1 MYFQCS
7 NLLQV
12 ATFWLIARCID
23 IHLTRSIP
31 VVLSGFEYS
40 HASNDSHN
48 KCIEVYSNV
57 QEHSLD
63 GNIMIRRHQRSELV
77 NYQLW
82 NWRWAAWH
90 CVLGVLSDIFVYCNS
105 YEWPFPQIHSTMA
118 SKKAGKV
125 QIMLGGNVSVI
136 SHHNMYHQLPWISAL
151 YWIHMIVNISRASL
165 IEWMYIMQTADEHI
179 L

>member
-1 MYFQCS
+1 M
-7 NLLQV
+7 NV
-12 ATFWLIARCID
+12 AICYKVAIFCLIARCMD

-40 HASNDSHN
+40 HVSNDSHH

-63 GNIMIRRHQRSELV
+63 GNIMIRRHRRSELV

-82 NWRWAAWH
+82 DWRWAAWH

-125 QIMLGGNVSVI
+125 QINPDGLVNV
-136 SHHNMYHQLPWISAL
+136 HNVDTREHRLTRKQCLTLKPREQ
-151 YWIHMIVNISRASL
+151 RAD
-165 IEWMYIMQTADEHI
+165 I
-179 L
+179 